1 MNTAVMCSSL
11 FLEGLL
17 SFFSPCVLPLVP
29 LYLSYLTRDARRE
42 DGTYDRRRT
51 LVLTV
56 SFVLGICTVFFLAG
70 LSSSALH
77 VFFTAHTYAFELAG
91 GILLVFLGLMG
102 LHVVEVP
109 LLNRTWMKQMDV
121 KAPMSFVRAAL
132 LGFLFSFA

>member
-1 MNTAVMCSSL
+1 MCSSL

-56 SFVLGICTVFFLAG
+56 SFVLFIPATGKRWQHEF
-70 LSSSALH
+70 H
-77 VFFTAHTYAFELAG
+77 
-91 GILLVFLGLMG
+91 
-102 LHVVEVP
+102 
-109 LLNRTWMKQMDV
+109 
-121 KAPMSFVRAAL
+121 
-132 LGFLFSFA
+132 

>member
-56 SFVLGICTVFFLAG
+56 SFVLA
-70 LSSSALH
+70 SA
-77 VFFTAHTYAFELAG
+77 
-91 GILLVFLGLMG
+91 
-102 LHVVEVP
+102 
-109 LLNRTWMKQMDV
+109 RC
-121 KAPMSFVRAAL
+121 SFWRA
-132 LGFLFSFA
+132 